1 MREIEARF
9 VRKGIT
15 KTNLELKTTIM
26 KSSRSKYHKILL
38 LEMNFK
44 KEASHLVL
52 EILKPIIGLIIISEI
67 NKCLG
72 IWIPITWSEEEVIE
86 GEVPYLNNSGI
97 PEIRMIL
104 TAERVKNQSKSRKH
118 LTHKIF
124 KQVMA

>member
-72 IWIPITWSEEEVIE
+72 I
-86 GEVPYLNNSGI
+86 
-97 PEIRMIL
+97 
-104 TAERVKNQSKSRKH
+104 
-118 LTHKIF
+118 
-124 KQVMA
+124 